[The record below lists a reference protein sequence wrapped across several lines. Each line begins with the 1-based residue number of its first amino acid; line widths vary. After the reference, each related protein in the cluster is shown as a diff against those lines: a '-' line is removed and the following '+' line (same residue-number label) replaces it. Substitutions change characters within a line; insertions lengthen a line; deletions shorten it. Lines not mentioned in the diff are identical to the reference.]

1 MKSFTKTLLSG
12 LADFRSVRPT
22 WLSAQKLFRR
32 SIVLRDSLF
41 VSVYQMVLLFSTCAP
56 SNVFLRVNENHV

>member
-12 LADFRSVRPT
+12 LTDFRSVRPT

-41 VSVYQMVLLFSTCAP
+41 GQHLPNGVTVQY
-56 SNVFLRVNENHV
+56 LRSE